1 MDREPPGRA
10 AAAAPY
16 GVAARSPGCCAQ
28 RLGSR
33 RPRWRC
39 GCWGC
44 GNLTAEREPP
54 VFPGVILRAQSLY
67 CANRQRR
74 RFRAAAL
81 AFFLVKNTNA

>member
-1 MDREPPGRA
+1 
-10 AAAAPY
+10 
-16 GVAARSPGCCAQ
+16 
-28 RLGSR
+28 
-33 RPRWRC
+33 
-39 GCWGC
+39 
-44 GNLTAEREPP
+44 LTAEREPP